1 MGTKIIGYKRIFGFI
16 LPDWVDEKT
25 VSLMV
30 GYVLAIAVM
39 VVMLI
44 LVISPN
50 FDSVRKQE
58 ARLKAESE
66 KLTAMRESK
75 RSLDDLIAGVSA
87 AEQTAV
93 FRAMPLTYSPEEAVY
108 SLRRVQNETGVS
120 IVEYTLP
127 SGVVFDEA
135 ATMAAVPS
143 GGGTAIDFH
152 FFALQITVEGPV
164 RNILEFINRAQKS
177 LPVAFVS
184 DLAIQEIVRT
194 VELKDGQANV
204 NLKLTVQ
211 YYQPSIKSFNLSGL
225 RNLSE
230 NERVLMREL
239 AGYQVMSA
247 PSTVGELAPVSAGG
261 VRNLFGL

>member
-93 FRAMPLTYSPEEAVY
+93 FRAMPLT
-108 SLRRVQNETGVS
+108 
-120 IVEYTLP
+120 
-127 SGVVFDEA
+127 
-135 ATMAAVPS
+135 
-143 GGGTAIDFH
+143 
-152 FFALQITVEGPV
+152 
-164 RNILEFINRAQKS
+164 
-177 LPVAFVS
+177 
-184 DLAIQEIVRT
+184 
-194 VELKDGQANV
+194 
-204 NLKLTVQ
+204 
-211 YYQPSIKSFNLSGL
+211 
-225 RNLSE
+225 
-230 NERVLMREL
+230 
-239 AGYQVMSA
+239 
-247 PSTVGELAPVSAGG
+247 
-261 VRNLFGL
+261 